1 MQIIIS
7 CAKTMIERT
16 NLQVPPMSHPRFIA
30 EAHTIA
36 GEMARWSAQDV
47 ARALRCNTQIAAQ
60 TLLRY
65 QGIVAHAGG
74 AASLS
79 GYGMPAALAYHGQVF
94 KHLKAETFS
103 AGQQQYANEHLWIC
117 SFLYGLL
124 RPFDTIMPYRLEG
137 SVRLQITDGKT
148 LFDYWRTRLT
158 SALIDSVKADD
169 GILVF
174 LAAEEMKRL
183 FDWRRVQEEL
193 TVVQPLFYEDDGSR
207 LKTVVVRAKSCRGA
221 MTRYILLNRPCS
233 IEELHGFELDG
244 YRYRPNYGE
253 ELFPHFIK
261 G

>member
-1 MQIIIS
+1 MQVIIS
-7 CAKTMIERT
+7 CAKTMIERA
-16 NLQVPPMSHPRFIA
+16 NPQVAPMSRPRFMA
-30 EAHTIA
+30 EAQTIA

-65 QGIVAHAGG
+65 QSIVAHASE

-79 GYGMPAALAYHGQVF
+79 GYGMPAALAYHGQAF
-94 KHLKAETFS
+94 KHLKADTFL
-103 AGQQQYANEHLWIC
+103 AGQQEYANGHLWIC

-137 SVRLQITDGKT
+137 SVRLQVTDGKT
-148 LFDYWRTRLT
+148 
-158 SALIDSVKADD
+158 LIDSVKADD

-193 TVVQPLFYEDDGSR
+193 TVVQPLFYEDEGSR

-221 MTRYILLNRPCS
+221 MTRYILLNRPCA
-233 IEELHGFELDG
+233 IEMLRGFELDG

-253 ELFPHFIK
+253 ELFPHFVR

>member
-7 CAKTMIERT
+7 CAKTMVERA
-16 NLQVPPMSHPRFIA
+16 NPQVPPLSRPRFIA
-30 EAHTIA
+30 EAQAIA
-36 GEMARWSAQDV
+36 GEMARWSARDV
-47 ARALRCNTQIAAQ
+47 ARALRCNARIAAQ
-60 TLLRY
+60 ALSRY
-65 QGIVAHAGG
+65 QCIAARAGE
-74 AASLS
+74 AASPS
-79 GYGMPAALAYHGQVF
+79 GYGLPAALAYHGQAF
-94 KHLKAETFS
+94 KHLKADTFL
-103 AGQQQYANEHLWIC
+103 AGQQEYANEHLWIC

-137 SVRLQITDGKT
+137 SVRLQVTDGKT
-148 LFDYWRTRLT
+148 LFDYWRMRLT

-193 TVVQPLFYEDDGSR
+193 TVVQPLFYEDEGSR

-221 MTRYILLNRPCS
+221 MTRHILLNRPCA
-233 IEELHGFELDG
+233 IEALRRFELDG